1 MIFPGNFSEIAEKP
15 SLKLSW
21 MVLFLNLFF
30 YIMVSLTFDNWP
42 TANMRKTL
50 MDEKFRNSVVEMYI
64 QTLDPI
70 EKKTLSGSMN
80 AIYAR
85 ALKDQKFWS
94 RVNDYPFV
102 GDQIQIAENKKV
114 ISNFYD
120 GYVKSA
126 QHQFGLS
133 SVDVSPWS
141 WVTYQF
147 VHGSFLHLL
156 GNVLLIFLVIS
167 YLEKSVST
175 AWIGAV
181 YLLSGF
187 AGGISFLFFDSVG
200 GMSVIGASASASGL
214 IAFLIMIKGTELMPW
229 GFLIAPMKK
238 GYGQIYLPVF
248 FLFPVFLVTDF
259 VNLLWEPSGV
269 VANVAVSAH
278 VGGALFGFLMG
289 GAYLLLLRS
298 KAASHRIFGNND
310 GFHELS

>member
-1 MIFPGNFSEIAEKP
+1 MIFPGQFSEIAEKP

-21 MVLFLNLFF
+21 IVLFLNLFL
-30 YIMVSLTFDNWP
+30 YVMVSLTFESWP
-42 TANMRKTL
+42 APNMRTTL
-50 MDEKFRNSVVEMYI
+50 MDEKFRDSVVEMYV

-70 EKKTLSGSMN
+70 EKKKLAGSQN
-80 AIYAR
+80 AIYSR
-85 ALKDQKFWS
+85 ALKDQKFWG
-94 RVNDYPFV
+94 RVNDFPFV
-102 GDQIQIAENKKV
+102 GDQVKIEENKKV
-114 ISNFYD
+114 ISGFYAT
-120 GYVKSA
+120 YLKSA
-126 QHQFGLS
+126 QYHFGLS
-133 SVDVSPWS
+133 SFEVSPWS

-167 YLEKSVST
+167 FLEKSVASS
-175 AWIGAV
+175 WIGAV

-187 AGGISFLFFDSVG
+187 AGGVSFLFFDSVG

-214 IAFLIMIKGTELMPW
+214 LAFLIMVKGSELMPW
-229 GFLIAPMKK
+229 GFMIAPIKR

-278 VGGALFGFLMG
+278 VGGALFGFIL
-289 GAYLLLLRS
+289 GAGYLLLRS
-298 KAASHRIFGNND
+298 KAASHSVFSNDD